1 MLANKVARAVYMHDA
16 AQRCEPCDSYAGS
29 NCYKGQLEPYSSCIA
44 FEGIER
50 KNAQTK

>member
-16 AQRCEPCDSYAGS
+16 AQRCDSYAGK

-44 FEGIER
+44 FEGIES
-50 KNAQTK
+50 KNVQTKWNS